1 MQVGLAV
8 SILFFFFQLQ
18 INKVLE
24 GDVTSR
30 LRTWSVAEPKVDD
43 VFSDYRCNVPSLE
56 ILLSSFV
63 GV

>member
-1 MQVGLAV
+1 M
-8 SILFFFFQLQ
+8 Q

-30 LRTWSVAEPKVDD
+30 LRSSSVAEPKVDD
-43 VFSDYRCNVPSLE
+43 VFSDYRCNVLSLE
-56 ILLSSFV
+56 ILLSNFV